1 MSFTPIV
8 ILTQSTT
15 PIIGTIAKLFG
26 LIMNSIYV
34 FFYNNFGVVSI
45 GISIIVFTIIVRLL
59 MIPLA
64 IKQQQSME
72 EMQRIQ
78 PEIKKIQEK
87 YKNAKDPE
95 SQKKMQAET
104 AQLYQDH
111 NVNPFGG
118 CLPLLIQMPILFAL
132 FAVLRNIAAYI
143 GQVKDI
149 YLNVVNH
156 IISVTGYEKIIQT
169 IHDAQRIPVKNFIPT
184 ESDKLIDLLNGFN
197 SNGWQEL
204 INSFSSIND
213 KILPLYEQIKEI
225 NYFLSINLADTP
237 VSFSNGIS
245 GIFNV
250 GILIPILCVVAQI
263 LVTKTSNPSNKNK
276 AAQDQTQKT
285 MMMMMPAVTLI
296 FVLQMPAGLGLYWL
310 ISNVFQL
317 VQQIVINKHL
327 LRKKTKTA

>member
-26 LIMNSIYV
+26 MIMNGIYV

-87 YKNAKDPE
+87 YKNTKDPE

-132 FAVLRNIAAYI
+132 FAVLRNIPAYI
-143 GQVKDI
+143 GQVKDV
-149 YLNVVNH
+149 YTNVVTH
-156 IISVTGYEKIIQT
+156 ITSVAGYEKIIQT
-169 IHDAQRIPVKNFIPT
+169 VHDAQKIPVKNFVPT
-184 ESDKLIDLLNGFN
+184 DSNKIIDLLNALN
-197 SNGWQEL
+197 SKGWEEL
-204 INSFSSIND
+204 FTAFSTITD
-213 KILPLYEQIKEI
+213 KLEPLYVKINEI
-225 NYFLSINLADTP
+225 NYFLTINLADTP
-237 VSFSNGIS
+237 INFSNGIN
-245 GIFNV
+245 GIFTV

-263 LVTKTSNPSNKNK
+263 LVTKTSNPSNKAK

-285 MMMMMPAVTLI
+285 MMMMMPVVTLI

-310 ISNVFQL
+310 ISNIFQL

-327 LRKKTKTA
+327 KNKKTA

>member
-26 LIMNSIYV
+26 FIMNGIYV
-34 FFYNNFGVVSI
+34 FFYNNFGIVSI

-132 FAVLRNIAAYI
+132 FAVLRNIPAYI
-143 GQVKDI
+143 GQVKGV
-149 YLNVVNH
+149 YLNIVTH
-156 IISVTGYEKIIQT
+156 ITQVTGYEKIIQT
-169 IHDAQRIPVKNFIPT
+169 VHDAQKIPVKNFIAT
-184 ESDKLIDLLNGFN
+184 DTDKIIDMLNGLN
-197 SNGWQEL
+197 SKGWEEL
-204 INSFSSIND
+204 FTAFSSIID
-213 KILPLYEQIKEI
+213 KLTPLYEQINEI
-225 NYFLSINLADTP
+225 NYFLTINLADTP
-237 VSFSNGIS
+237 VNFSNGIN
-245 GIFNV
+245 GIFSL
-250 GILIPILCVVAQI
+250 GILIPILCVVAQV
-263 LVTKTSNPSNKNK
+263 LVTRTSSPNK
-276 AAQDQTQKT
+276 AKTTQDQTQKT
-285 MMMMMPAVTLI
+285 MMMMMPAVTLV

-310 ISNVFQL
+310 ISNIFQL
-317 VQQIVINKHL
+317 VQQLVINKHVIN
-327 LRKKTKTA
+327 KKRA